1 MNMLNKG
8 ISGGQGCVIVLVVL
22 TLQAGIFIGTAY
34 VAAKVFKYVFSG

>member
-8 ISGGQGCVIVLVVL
+8 ISGGQGCVIVLVAL
-22 TLQAGIFIGTAY
+22 TLQAGVFIGCVY